1 MNHLDRLSD
10 LIARARAAGADAAD
24 AVLVAGTSLSVARRL
39 GKTEHVERSE
49 GQDLGL
55 RVFLGKQAAIVSATS
70 IDPAGFADLAER
82 AVAMAK
88 VVPEDPYAGLA
99 DTAAPPDTQVP
110 RHGGPVRALHRGAG
124 RPRRRRR
131 GRRPGG
137 AGHHQ
142 LRGRRCRVQPRRDLP
157 GHLGRV
163 RRHVGVGTSHSIS
176 ATALVGEGTGM
187 QRDYDYHSK
196 VYLADLDDPAAIG
209 RSAGEPGAGA
219 AQPDT
224 AENRETAGG
233 LRSRGS
239 RPRCSGSLI
248 GAINGASVARGT
260 SFLKEKLGQKIFASG
275 IFVHDD
281 PRRVRGPR
289 SRVFDGE
296 GTPTKARAL
305 IEDGVLTTWLLD
317 SRSARQLG
325 MVSTGHASRGTSG
338 PPSPSASNLWLAAG
352 TMTPAELMADIK
364 LGLYITEM
372 MGSGVNGVTG
382 DYSRGAAGFLIR
394 DGKLAE
400 PVAEITVA
408 GHALEMFANLTPAND
423 LVFRRGTDSPTVRVE
438 GMTMAG
444 RAESTPPCVLPC
456 VTPDYDRFNNKAT
469 KPMVGRAFTSSRR
482 RRGGWPWC
490 WRPPSPTR
498 VWAAAARWAA
508 AAA

>member
-1 MNHLDRLSD
+1 MNHLDRLAD

-39 GKTEHVERSE
+39 GQTEHVERSE

-55 RVFLGKQAAIVSATS
+55 RVFIGKKAAIVSATS
-70 IDPAGFADLAER
+70 IDPAGFDALAER

-99 DTAAPPDTQVP
+99 DTAAPPEPDQFLDMVDTAEPSAEDLIARAATAEDAVLAVP
-110 RHGGPVRALHRGAG
+110 GITNTEGADAGFSRGEIYLVTSGGF
-124 RPRRRRR
+124 
-131 GRRPGG
+131 
-137 AGHHQ
+137 AGH
-142 LRGRRCRVQPRRDLP
+142 RT
-157 GHLGRV
+157 
-163 RRHVGVGTSHSIS
+163 GTSHSIS
-176 ATALVGEGTGM
+176 ATALVGQGTGM
-187 QRDYDYHSK
+187 QRDYDYDSK
-196 VYLADLDDPAAIG
+196 VHLSDLDDPVAIG
-209 RSAGEPGAGA
+209 RSAANRALARLNPTR
-219 AQPDT
+219 PKT
-224 AENRETAGG
+224 AK
-233 LRSRGS
+233 LPVVYD
-239 RPRCSGSLI
+239 PRVASSLLGHLM

-275 IFVHDD
+275 IFIQDD

-296 GTPTKARAL
+296 GTPTKSRAL

-352 TMTPAELMADIK
+352 TLTPDELMADIK
-364 LGLYITEM
+364 LGLYITELIGM
-372 MGSGVNGVTG
+372 GVNGVTG

-408 GHALEMFANLTPAND
+408 GQMTEMFATLTPAND
-423 LVFRRGTDSPTVRVE
+423 LLFRRGTDSPTVRVE
-438 GMTMAG
+438 GMTLAG
-444 RAESTPPCVLPC
+444 A
-456 VTPDYDRFNNKAT
+456 
-469 KPMVGRAFTSSRR
+469 
-482 RRGGWPWC
+482 
-490 WRPPSPTR
+490 
-498 VWAAAARWAA
+498 
-508 AAA
+508 